1 MEQPIME
8 QIQTYPMGT
17 SVVHT
22 QRSVVHR
29 DKYRERFDIPNHPL
43 WEEMELVPRL
53 PMGSFDS
60 PQKIHQPG
68 RGHASRWASSPTLQP
83 RVRFNG
89 ESPPRWSLQELK
101 ERYAPQSP
109 HAGCKRKYDLVDQS
123 FSPESVMAEHG
134 SSLSL
139 ASDTS
144 YMMEYDTPDSPPSPP
159 WTSSSS

>member
-1 MEQPIME
+1 ME

-17 SVVHT
+17 SVVPT
-22 QRSVVHR
+22 QR
-29 DKYRERFDIPNHPL
+29 DKYRDRFDVPNHPL
-43 WEEMELVPRL
+43 WEEMELPRL
-53 PMGSFDS
+53 PPRSMGSFGS
-60 PQKIHQPG
+60 PQNIHRPG
-68 RGHASRWASSPTLQP
+68 RGHGSRWASSPTLQP
-83 RVRFNG
+83 RVRLNG
-89 ESPPRWSLQELK
+89 ESPPRWSLEELK

-123 FSPESVMAEHG
+123 FSPESVMTEHG
-134 SSLSL
+134 SPLSL